1 MIESLQHVQYQKKLF
16 IIETS
21 SYKYGFYAQFENW
34 DLVYTLLLQVSRV
47 LYKLLLCNFA
57 IRTMCQ

>member
-21 SYKYGFYAQFENW
+21 SYKFGFYAQFENW

-57 IRTMCQ
+57 I